1 MAAVHSAKQQQQQQ
15 QQQQPRVLY
24 RRPTSVGVPKQKD
37 EWATD
42 DGAAASPHGG
52 PSPSAR
58 GTSAPSPTTAR
69 VQRAVSQHVV
79 WAKDATSRMARSVPR
94 PVSAGSAAAAA
105 AVASANGST
114 SSGDGS
120 YAAVGAAGGGASS
133 YHPRM
138 YGGSPNLNAAAAA
151 LAERQAMAEALS
163 SLRPHCRCCRDGC
176 SAPSSIGGNRKDV
189 EGLSDEVRK
198 LRAELVSSQEQNR
211 VLRTERQR
219 LEEELSRCRTN
230 LVKAEEV
237 LNTRERSLSPN
248 TMFRS
253 PATTSLVNKLR
264 EQLAAQQSQAE
275 SLRAQLDEVM
285 RGTRAT
291 RVAELQ
297 AEAKTQ
303 DRELGRQAEMLRVMR
318 RRMEEAEARAAEA
331 LDRCNAAERL
341 AKMQGPLVALQQAIA
356 ASEARYGRSE
366 NGSVSGTAGPA
377 NAATTDAAAASDSS
391 ITANAMPSATA
402 TSGGAGSTAAAAAAD
417 TRNVATSG
425 GGGSPAAAVPPAPGS
440 GGGSGSPVA
449 GPDGTPPSPSG
460 ASRQH
465 QQPSSSSSSSPGLSA
480 GQTLSSAR
488 IKKTMVALGDAHR
501 ALLSQA
507 TLLTELFPPG
517 LTTEQLCIRA
527 ALRPTTSG
535 APEVLRYLRHHVHKM
550 VDVLSALPG
559 NRLEMKQDEEDG
571 TASGSGGNRNNGNN
585 RNSNNY
591 RNANG
596 QRGTPRS
603 SMTGQTLRAAA
614 VTAKGRG
621 GGGGGGGP
629 AAEEFDP
636 WALLGDM
643 LDFVRWLRGLDYKS
657 LESRPDL
664 AGGLEQLYSV
674 VGICDQETRRLLGRM
689 DGGTAA
695 AAAAGNGSPSV
706 HPT

>member
-402 TSGGAGSTAAAAAAD
+402 TSGGAGS
-417 TRNVATSG
+417 
-425 GGGSPAAAVPPAPGS
+425 
-440 GGGSGSPVA
+440 GSPVA